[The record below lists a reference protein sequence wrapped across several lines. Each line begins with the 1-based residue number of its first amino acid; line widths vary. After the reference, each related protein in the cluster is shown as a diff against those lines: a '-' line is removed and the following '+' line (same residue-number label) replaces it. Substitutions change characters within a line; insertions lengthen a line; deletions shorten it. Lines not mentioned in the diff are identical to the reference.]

1 MKTRERIKSK
11 NEIAEKTYHM
21 RDVLQTA
28 SLYFIFLKAG
38 ETNFPW
44 VQKYCFLGENPKQKW
59 NFILCPFEKEMIFE
73 RLISLAFNKSD
84 RRFTC
89 LRIDAEEV
97 WIHLEEDQK
106 IDNERRRK
114 KIPRARS

>member
-1 MKTRERIKSK
+1 
-11 NEIAEKTYHM
+11 M
-21 RDVLQTA
+21 RDFLQTA
-28 SLYFIFLKAG
+28 SLILIFFKGKRNQLCVG
-38 ETNFPW
+38 TEILLF
-44 VQKYCFLGENPKQKW
+44 GGNPKQKW
-59 NFILCPFEKEMIFE
+59 NFILCPFEKEINFE

-84 RRFTC
+84 LRFKC
-89 LRIDAEEV
+89 LRIDADEV